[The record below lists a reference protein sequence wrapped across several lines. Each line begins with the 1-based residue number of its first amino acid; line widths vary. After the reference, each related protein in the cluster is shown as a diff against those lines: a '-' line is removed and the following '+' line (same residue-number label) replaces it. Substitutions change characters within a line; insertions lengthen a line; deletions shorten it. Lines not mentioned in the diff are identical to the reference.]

1 MADIFRIYASQGRNN
16 YAELDLPASDYEM
29 LDLMER
35 LRLEPGQLPYVEVL
49 KVREQ
54 YDYLEKCIHELPD
67 IYQLNALAKKLSEL
81 TSTQDMAAFEGL
93 VGKEIQQ
100 RSIPIALPRL
110 IDFAYSTEGCVLADG
125 AMTDFQLGKFL
136 VDNDFIEEANG
147 LPESM
152 IALLDF
158 AKIGRER
165 REAEGGVFTGFG
177 YVEQL
182 SEVRHVSE
190 TMDFQPQKPA
200 YTILVNM
207 AALPLEGMIRQEDM
221 VQLRLPAPEAQV
233 REAMDKLGERDWHN
247 VAVSIWDSP
256 IPRLNHELNLS
267 GEMPLILEL
276 AQRLSELDEQGESL
290 KYKAVLA
297 MEDTKDLSRMLNLA
311 GTLDEYLLEMRVASP
326 EDVARDELGVVM
338 SEQDMETLLPH
349 VDLIGY
355 GRALLERDQAIIT
368 NYGLVEHERPQQV
381 MEQADAPEGMV
392 MI

>member
-1 MADIFRIYASQGRNN
+1 
-16 YAELDLPASDYEM
+16 
-29 LDLMER
+29 
-35 LRLEPGQLPYVEVL
+35 
-49 KVREQ
+49 
-54 YDYLEKCIHELPD
+54 
-67 IYQLNALAKKLSEL
+67 
-81 TSTQDMAAFEGL
+81 
-93 VGKEIQQ
+93 
-100 RSIPIALPRL
+100 
-110 IDFAYSTEGCVLADG
+110 
-125 AMTDFQLGKFL
+125 
-136 VDNDFIEEANG
+136 
-147 LPESM
+147 
-152 IALLDF
+152 
-158 AKIGRER
+158 
-165 REAEGGVFTGFG
+165 
-177 YVEQL
+177 
-182 SEVRHVSE
+182 
-190 TMDFQPQKPA
+190 
-200 YTILVNM
+200 M

-392 MI
+392 MG

>member
-1 MADIFRIYASQGRNN
+1 
-16 YAELDLPASDYEM
+16 
-29 LDLMER
+29 
-35 LRLEPGQLPYVEVL
+35 
-49 KVREQ
+49 
-54 YDYLEKCIHELPD
+54 
-67 IYQLNALAKKLSEL
+67 
-81 TSTQDMAAFEGL
+81 
-93 VGKEIQQ
+93 
-100 RSIPIALPRL
+100 
-110 IDFAYSTEGCVLADG
+110 LADG

-326 EDVARDELGVVM
+326 EGVARNELGVVM

-392 MI
+392 MG